1 MQVAKCP
8 SVMGEHEAAESS
20 HGLLHDQRGVIYVEL
35 VVLVAGA
42 VLVAGLLGGAGFLL
56 LSSRF
61 ERITEVISSGS
72 P

>member
-1 MQVAKCP
+1 
-8 SVMGEHEAAESS
+8 MGEHEAAKSS

-35 VVLVAGA
+35 IALVTGGL
-42 VLVAGLLGGAGFLL
+42 LVAGLLGGAGVLL

-61 ERITEVISSGS
+61 ERITEVLYSGS